1 MSQIQPNA
9 LEAKIREALKEHQ
22 HEGLHLIG
30 GVDQLVH
37 RLVDAVEE
45 WLQEQRTAGKK
56 SA

>member
-1 MSQIQPNA
+1 MSQLKPNA
-9 LEAKIREALKEHQ
+9 LEARIREALKEHQ

-37 RLVDAVEE
+37 RLVNAVDE
-45 WLQEQRTAGKK
+45 WLQEERTAGKK

>member
-1 MSQIQPNA
+1 MSQLKPNA
-9 LEAKIREALKEHQ
+9 LETRIREALKEHQ

-37 RLVDAVEE
+37 RLVNAVDE
-45 WLQEQRTAGKK
+45 WLQEERTAGKK

>member
-1 MSQIQPNA
+1 MSQQKPNA
-9 LEAKIREALKEHQ
+9 LEVKIRAALKEHQ

-37 RLVDAVEE
+37 RLVDAVEA
-45 WLQEQRTAGKK
+45 WLQEERTAGKK